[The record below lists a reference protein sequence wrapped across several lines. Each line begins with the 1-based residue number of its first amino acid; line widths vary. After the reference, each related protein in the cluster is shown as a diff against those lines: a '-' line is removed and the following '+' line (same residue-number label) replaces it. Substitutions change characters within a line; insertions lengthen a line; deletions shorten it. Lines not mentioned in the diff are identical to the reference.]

1 MPNIA
6 IPGTVPERS
15 PSVIPSTQIIFFNA
29 DLWILAPEELA
40 NLMSFLDYKMQF
52 EPPKMGKVALKCHKI
67 NFLVVKCQD
76 MSRVALQ
83 WLGIISDCLGQ
94 HACRWSMLLFACVLS
109 DSQG

>member
-1 MPNIA
+1 
-6 IPGTVPERS
+6 
-15 PSVIPSTQIIFFNA
+15 
-29 DLWILAPEELA
+29 
-40 NLMSFLDYKMQF
+40 
-52 EPPKMGKVALKCHKI
+52 MGKVALKCHKI
-67 NFLVVKCQD
+67 NFIVVKCQD